1 MSPKDSVLVVV
12 DPTAETHPAI
22 ERGMAVAKAC
32 SLAVELFVCGYSSQ
46 LISAQ
51 LLNAERLDRAK
62 RGYRNEQLE
71 FLDELAGPWRAEGF
85 DVTTSASWDHPL
97 HEGIVR
103 QVLRS
108 DPRLVVKDTHYHS
121 RLRRALFTNT
131 DWHLIRDCPA
141 SLWLVKP
148 ETQFEQPVLLA
159 AVDPMHDN
167 DKPANLDTRLLSEA
181 FELADEVGGVVHVF
195 HAYNPFIDPDD
206 PKLAEEAHTSAMK
219 KLVDQFQIGDDR
231 VHLHAGN
238 TVDLLPQLAADTG
251 AAVVVMGA
259 VSRSRLEHA
268 IVGSTAENVLDLL
281 PCDVL
286 IVKPRGFVSP
296 DAFKS
301 APGDIIYADDGA

>member
-1 MSPKDSVLVVV
+1 MSKKESVLIVV
-12 DPTAETHPAI
+12 DPTAEAHPAI
-22 ERGMAVAKAC
+22 ERGMAVARAC
-32 SLAVELFVCGYSSQ
+32 NLAVELFICGYSPQ

-62 RGYRNEQLE
+62 HGYLQEQCE
-71 FLDELAGPWRAEGF
+71 FLDALAAPWRERGF
-85 DVTTSASWDHPL
+85 DVTTNASWDHPL
-97 HEGIVR
+97 YEGIVR

-121 RLRRALFTNT
+121 RLRRAFFTNT
-131 DWHLIRDCPA
+131 DWHLIRGCPA
-141 SLWLVKP
+141 PLWLVKP
-148 ETQFEQPVLLA
+148 ETHFEKPILLA

-181 FELADEVGGVVHVF
+181 FELADEIDGVVHAF

-206 PKLAEEAHTSAMK
+206 PKIAEEAHAAALQR
-219 KLVDQFQIGDDR
+219 LVDEFQIADER

-238 TVDLLPQLAADTG
+238 AVDLLPQVATEIG
-251 AAVVVMGA
+251 AAVVIMGA
-259 VSRSRLEHA
+259 VSRSRLEYA
-268 IVGSTAENVLDLL
+268 IVGSTAENVLDQL

-286 IVKPRGFVSP
+286 IVKPKGFVSP

-301 APGDIIYADDGA
+301 APGDIIYADADG